1 MDQSPDTSRRLTDE
15 QKIQLIDSMRN
26 KGSYEA
32 ARERLTATARI
43 IADRVSAAIPGQTWK
58 FTEDPAGRK
67 ADREG
72 LSCKELTGDIAR
84 RPIADAVIFGTAFS
98 AEDFKVVTNIVREEA
113 AKYGATTESSLF
125 NESAKRDYDVQ
136 GNVDFGALPPEINSG
151 RMYCGPGSG
160 PMLAAAAA
168 WDGVAVELGLAAT
181 GYASV
186 IAELTGAPWVGA
198 ASLSMV
204 AAATPYVA
212 WLSQAAARAEQ
223 AGMQAAAA
231 AAAYEAAF
239 VMTVPP
245 PVITANRVL
254 VMTLIATNFF
264 GQNSAA
270 IAVAEAQYAEMWAQD
285 AVAMYGYA
293 AASASASRL
302 IPFAAPPKTTNSAGV
317 VAQPTASRTRAATS
331 ASAASS
337 CTGSASCGVSGS
349 CTQLVQPPYSGLRA
363 SRTGSASGIAQTTKT
378 ASLCLGRKSSR
389 SARTDSAVQMC
400 RSSMASRPSGRLTG
414 SAATTFAAARS
425 STHSSVLSAA
435 AGPSRSRC
443 SGRTRSAWLC
453 ATVGNNKNSWAA
465 TSKRFSP
472 IPPLRSSTVCRPS
485 SSACTAALH
494 SFSAGVTP
502 RRAP

>member
-1 MDQSPDTSRRLTDE
+1 
-15 QKIQLIDSMRN
+15 
-26 KGSYEA
+26 
-32 ARERLTATARI
+32 
-43 IADRVSAAIPGQTWK
+43 
-58 FTEDPAGRK
+58 
-67 ADREG
+67 
-72 LSCKELTGDIAR
+72 
-84 RPIADAVIFGTAFS
+84 
-98 AEDFKVVTNIVREEA
+98 
-113 AKYGATTESSLF
+113 
-125 NESAKRDYDVQ
+125 
-136 GNVDFGALPPEINSG
+136 DFGALPPEINSG

-317 VAQPTASRTRAATS
+317 VAQAAAS
-331 ASAASS
+331 ASA
-337 CTGSASCGVSGS
+337 
-349 CTQLVQPPYSGLRA
+349 
-363 SRTGSASGIAQTTKT
+363 SRLI
-378 ASLCLGRKSSR
+378 
-389 SARTDSAVQMC
+389 
-400 RSSMASRPSGRLTG
+400 P
-414 SAATTFAAARS
+414 FAA
-425 STHSSVLSAA
+425 
-435 AGPSRSRC
+435 
-443 SGRTRSAWLC
+443 
-453 ATVGNNKNSWAA
+453 
-465 TSKRFSP
+465 
-472 IPPLRSSTVCRPS
+472 PPKT
-485 SSACTAALH
+485 TN
-494 SFSAGVTP
+494 SAGVVAQVAAVAAMPGLLQRLSSAASVSWSNPNDWWLVRLLGSITP
-502 RRAP
+502 TERTTIVRLLGQSYFATGMAQFFASIAQQLTFGPGGTTAGSGGAWYPTPQFAGLGASRAVSASLARANKIGALSVPPSWVKTTALTESPVAHAVSANPTVGSSHGPHGLLRGLPLGSRITRRSGAFAHRYGFRHSVVARPPSAG

>member
-1 MDQSPDTSRRLTDE
+1 MYSGAGSSPLLAAAAAWDGLAEELGSAAVSFGQVTS
-15 QKIQLIDSMRN
+15 
-26 KGSYEA
+26 G
-32 ARERLTATARI
+32 LTAGVWQGAAAAAMAAAAAPYAGWLGSVAAAAEAVAGQAR
-43 IADRVSAAIPGQTWK
+43 
-58 FTEDPAGRK
+58 
-67 ADREG
+67 
-72 LSCKELTGDIAR
+72 
-84 RPIADAVIFGTAFS
+84 
-98 AEDFKVVTNIVREEA
+98 VV
-113 AKYGATTESSLF
+113 
-125 NESAKRDYDVQ
+125 
-136 GNVDFGALPPEINSG
+136 VDFGALPPEINSG

-317 VAQPTASRTRAATS
+317 VAQ
-331 ASAASS
+331 
-337 CTGSASCGVSGS
+337 G
-349 CTQLVQPPYSGLRA
+349 
-363 SRTGSASGIAQTTKT
+363 
-378 ASLCLGRKSSR
+378 
-389 SARTDSAVQMC
+389 
-400 RSSMASRPSGRLTG
+400 
-414 SAATTFAAARS
+414 
-425 STHSSVLSAA
+425 
-435 AGPSRSRC
+435 
-443 SGRTRSAWLC
+443 
-453 ATVGNNKNSWAA
+453 
-465 TSKRFSP
+465 
-472 IPPLRSSTVCRPS
+472 
-485 SSACTAALH
+485 
-494 SFSAGVTP
+494 
-502 RRAP
+502 

>member
-1 MDQSPDTSRRLTDE
+1 
-15 QKIQLIDSMRN
+15 
-26 KGSYEA
+26 
-32 ARERLTATARI
+32 
-43 IADRVSAAIPGQTWK
+43 
-58 FTEDPAGRK
+58 
-67 ADREG
+67 
-72 LSCKELTGDIAR
+72 
-84 RPIADAVIFGTAFS
+84 
-98 AEDFKVVTNIVREEA
+98 
-113 AKYGATTESSLF
+113 
-125 NESAKRDYDVQ
+125 
-136 GNVDFGALPPEINSG
+136 
-151 RMYCGPGSG
+151 
-160 PMLAAAAA
+160 MLAAAAA

-317 VAQPTASRTRAATS
+317 VAQAVASVSWPNPNDWWLVRLLGSITPTERTTIVRLLGQSYLCLLHISEPTTLGMMADAVVFLRTYE
-331 ASAASS
+331 
-337 CTGSASCGVSGS
+337 SGDGKMVAI
-349 CTQLVQPPYSGLRA
+349 TDDD
-363 SRTGSASGIAQTTKT
+363 I
-378 ASLCLGRKSSR
+378 ASL
-389 SARTDSAVQMC
+389 
-400 RSSMASRPSGRLTG
+400 PEE
-414 SAATTFAAARS
+414 
-425 STHSSVLSAA
+425 
-435 AGPSRSRC
+435 RSRE
-443 SGRTRSAWLC
+443 
-453 ATVGNNKNSWAA
+453 
-465 TSKRFSP
+465 
-472 IPPLRSSTVCRPS
+472 IE
-485 SSACTAALH
+485 AL
-494 SFSAGVTP
+494 
-502 RRAP
+502 

>member
-1 MDQSPDTSRRLTDE
+1 MSFATPQPE
-15 QKIQLIDSMRN
+15 
-26 KGSYEA
+26 KG
-32 ARERLTATARI
+32 
-43 IADRVSAAIPGQTWK
+43 
-58 FTEDPAGRK
+58 
-67 ADREG
+67 
-72 LSCKELTGDIAR
+72 
-84 RPIADAVIFGTAFS
+84 FGM
-98 AEDFKVVTNIVREEA
+98 
-113 AKYGATTESSLF
+113 
-125 NESAKRDYDVQ
+125 
-136 GNVDFGALPPEINSG
+136 DFGALPPEINSG

-317 VAQPTASRTRAATS
+317 VAQVAAVAAMPGLLQRLS
-331 ASAASS
+331 SAASVS
-337 CTGSASCGVSGS
+337 WSNPNDWWLVRLLGSI
-349 CTQLVQPPYSGLRA
+349 TPTE
-363 SRTGSASGIAQTTKT
+363 RTTIVRLLGQSYFYYAQ
-378 ASLCLGRKSSR
+378 R
-389 SARTDSAVQMC
+389 Q
-400 RSSMASRPSGRLTG
+400 RP
-414 SAATTFAAARS
+414 
-425 STHSSVLSAA
+425 A
-435 AGPSRSRC
+435 AG
-443 SGRTRSAWLC
+443 
-453 ATVGNNKNSWAA
+453 
-465 TSKRFSP
+465 
-472 IPPLRSSTVCRPS
+472 
-485 SSACTAALH
+485 
-494 SFSAGVTP
+494 
-502 RRAP
+502 

>member
-1 MDQSPDTSRRLTDE
+1 
-15 QKIQLIDSMRN
+15 
-26 KGSYEA
+26 
-32 ARERLTATARI
+32 
-43 IADRVSAAIPGQTWK
+43 
-58 FTEDPAGRK
+58 
-67 ADREG
+67 
-72 LSCKELTGDIAR
+72 
-84 RPIADAVIFGTAFS
+84 
-98 AEDFKVVTNIVREEA
+98 
-113 AKYGATTESSLF
+113 
-125 NESAKRDYDVQ
+125 
-136 GNVDFGALPPEINSG
+136 
-151 RMYCGPGSG
+151 
-160 PMLAAAAA
+160 MLAAAAA

-302 IPFAAPPKTTNSAGV
+302 MIGGSCGCWARLPPRKGRRSFV
-317 VAQPTASRTRAATS
+317 CSVSRTSRRAW
-331 ASAASS
+331 
-337 CTGSASCGVSGS
+337 
-349 CTQLVQPPYSGLRA
+349 
-363 SRTGSASGIAQTTKT
+363 
-378 ASLCLGRKSSR
+378 
-389 SARTDSAVQMC
+389 
-400 RSSMASRPSGRLTG
+400 RSSSP
-414 SAATTFAAARS
+414 RS
-425 STHSSVLSAA
+425 HSS
-435 AGPSRSRC
+435 
-443 SGRTRSAWLC
+443 
-453 ATVGNNKNSWAA
+453 
-465 TSKRFSP
+465 
-472 IPPLRSSTVCRPS
+472 
-485 SSACTAALH
+485 
-494 SFSAGVTP
+494 
-502 RRAP
+502 